1 LLPFID
7 LKSQQQ
13 RIKDD
18 ILAAINNVLEHGQYI
33 MGREVFKLEEE
44 LSKFIGVKHAV
55 SCSSGTDALLMA
67 LMALGIERGDAVFT
81 TPFTFIATAEVIS
94 LLGAVPVFVDIDP
107 DTFNI
112 DPIKLEETIN
122 RTKKCLFKPKAVI
135 TVDLFGLPC
144 DYDIINEIGKK
155 YGLYVIED
163 AAQGF
168 GGQYKGKYAGSLSPI
183 ACTSFFPAKP
193 LGCYGDGG
201 AIFLD
206 DTPLHQKLL
215 SIRIHGQGRD
225 KYENVRIGIN
235 GRLDTVQAAILL
247 EKLKIFS
254 EELKLRD
261 EVANKYSLRLKNIV
275 KIPVIPDG
283 YKSAWAQYSVLLEK
297 GILRDKFQNHLKE
310 KGIPTAIYYPIP
322 LHLQKAFSY
331 LSYKEGDFPLSEDI
345 SGKIVSLPMHPYL
358 KDEDI
363 DFVCGVIKKFFI

>member
-13 RIKDD
+13 RIKDN
-18 ILAAINNVLEHGQYI
+18 IHTAINNVLEHGQYI

-44 LSKFIGVKHAV
+44 LSKFTGAKHTV

-81 TPFTFIATAEVIS
+81 SPFTFIATAEVIS
-94 LLGAVPVFVDIDP
+94 LLGAVPVFVEIDP
-107 DTFNI
+107 ETYNI
-112 DPIKLEETIN
+112 NPLKLEETIQ
-122 RTKKCLFKPKAVI
+122 RTKKCLFKPKAII

-144 DYDIINEIGKK
+144 DYDAINEIGKK
-155 YGLYVIED
+155 YGIYVIED

-168 GGQYKGKYAGSLSPI
+168 GGQYKEKKAGSLAPM

-201 AIFLD
+201 AIFLND
-206 DTPLHQKLL
+206 DTLHQKLL

-225 KYENVRIGIN
+225 KYENIRIGIN
-235 GRLDTVQAAILL
+235 GRLDTIQAAILL
-247 EKLKIFS
+247 EKLKIFP
-254 EELKLRD
+254 EELELRN
-261 EVANKYSLRLKNIV
+261 EVANKYSLKLKNVV
-275 KIPVIPDG
+275 KTPTIPEG
-283 YKSAWAQYSVLLEK
+283 YISSWAQYSVLLENVE
-297 GILRDKFQNHLKE
+297 LRDKFQSHLKE

-331 LSYKEGDFPLSEDI
+331 LAYKEGDFPVSEDI
-345 SGKIVSLPMHPYL
+345 SKRIVSLPMHPYL

-363 DFVCGVIKKFFI
+363 DFISGVVKKFFI